1 LHVIPGHRGLLWKYA
16 PAPQSKPVAPA
27 YRLVARSAPSV
38 AFRLE
43 LRFWPQGQHS
53 IQTVLLFKVF
63 V

>member
-1 LHVIPGHRGLLWKYA
+1 
-16 PAPQSKPVAPA
+16 VAPA